1 MNDQE
6 NNIDNKLALEKLK
19 TEMEILTNRWEHF
32 RNNTDNIDKKIK
44 NFQISR
50 AYLKFYEEKFFLN
63 GKKNVKKISIADRT
77 SGKKN

>member
-1 MNDQE
+1 MFKYLWCDKQILLYNECLEEPMYIPRKFWNDKVYSMNDQE

-44 NFQISR
+44 NF
-50 AYLKFYEEKFFLN
+50 
-63 GKKNVKKISIADRT
+63 
-77 SGKKN
+77 